1 MIAVASVDPAA
12 ASRSFSEAQWPT
24 RRLPIALVLLMCV
37 IALARNYAIV
47 REFDWPGFD
56 IEFREM
62 AAAQTL
68 LDEGFGPDSSY
79 QGERIWYNPLP
90 AGVAA
95 IGSRVTGVPLHKFIV
110 RVGPWLNLLAPLALF
125 WLVAVLF
132 DAWCGVAATAAFLF
146 MTGTNLPFYYS
157 ATYSPW
163 FAPENFGQAP
173 FYVALLPLSRSFNA
187 PSSGW
192 RDAGI
197 GALLGVI
204 FLCHTAPALLFGGIL
219 LVLTAVEVL
228 DRRAIKPAAL
238 RLGRVLGVALLVSAP
253 FLLQIIGVYH
263 LRVVNTLPSASP
275 SGILDPNEFPVLAA
289 KLMRLPV
296 IAAALYAIRLA
307 VRRDRAAVLLLAWIG
322 LAGSFIGYRYIS
334 AAAQHVGLTLPSIVP
349 AYHFL
354 FYSMAWVSIAFGCFI
369 CEAAAWLARVR
380 GWHREAVI
388 MAAVLGLVAVHVP
401 SYLQR
406 DDFTVI
412 RAQARQT
419 AGRLS
424 VAGYEWVRAYATSD
438 DVFLCTDGASL
449 FLVAPAG
456 GRVVATDQ
464 YFSNPFV
471 DWRTRD
477 RDRAAMF
484 HALRTHDF
492 ALFDQL
498 AAGYH
503 VRFIVA
509 PGSRL
514 DSLDGQDSDLEF
526 RFVPSELPSDRFRKA
541 FQAEDL
547 TIFEV
552 RRPS

>member
-1 MIAVASVDPAA
+1 VREAAVSLASIVHLSRTVPRRLGRELPRPALRQPAHPRVPHAGVRPEAVHRVLTGAEPVSLSGHQGRKIELTDQRRRAPGPRTVPSVRQGGPDRVRPRARRNAFRSRRLVAHDAHAQPVHHRLGQHRECVELERVLRGLRRRHAAASIRVARDGAEGVPRDFRARPASFRSASVIAVASVDPAA

-192 RDAGI
+192 RD
-197 GALLGVI
+197 
-204 FLCHTAPALLFGGIL
+204 
-219 LVLTAVEVL
+219 
-228 DRRAIKPAAL
+228 
-238 RLGRVLGVALLVSAP
+238 
-253 FLLQIIGVYH
+253 
-263 LRVVNTLPSASP
+263 
-275 SGILDPNEFPVLAA
+275 
-289 KLMRLPV
+289 
-296 IAAALYAIRLA
+296 
-307 VRRDRAAVLLLAWIG
+307 
-322 LAGSFIGYRYIS
+322 
-334 AAAQHVGLTLPSIVP
+334 
-349 AYHFL
+349 
-354 FYSMAWVSIAFGCFI
+354 
-369 CEAAAWLARVR
+369 
-380 GWHREAVI
+380 
-388 MAAVLGLVAVHVP
+388 
-401 SYLQR
+401 
-406 DDFTVI
+406 
-412 RAQARQT
+412 
-419 AGRLS
+419 
-424 VAGYEWVRAYATSD
+424 
-438 DVFLCTDGASL
+438 
-449 FLVAPAG
+449 
-456 GRVVATDQ
+456 
-464 YFSNPFV
+464 
-471 DWRTRD
+471 
-477 RDRAAMF
+477 
-484 HALRTHDF
+484 
-492 ALFDQL
+492 
-498 AAGYH
+498 
-503 VRFIVA
+503 
-509 PGSRL
+509 
-514 DSLDGQDSDLEF
+514 
-526 RFVPSELPSDRFRKA
+526 
-541 FQAEDL
+541 
-547 TIFEV
+547 
-552 RRPS
+552 